1 MVAQMHA
8 GQVSLPPTTVLLLLL
23 QEKRTHWAHTYPTAN
38 GAQDALQALHAQT
51 KAYTPETIKL
61 QEMLKTTILPQIE
74 DVFQNASRMLIVR

>member
-1 MVAQMHA
+1 VH
-8 GQVSLPPTTVLLLLL
+8 
-23 QEKRTHWAHTYPTAN
+23 